1 MAFLSEV
8 RAGQGCRISADWT
21 NEPPLRGWRRP
32 RTTTRGAAMKNIP
45 FDPATVARV
54 ASDTLT
60 IRRVFGEPYTANGVT
75 IIPVAKV
82 WGGAGGGGGQD
93 ERPARDG
100 TDSVESAGAPDGAVE
115 TDPDEAADVPDDVAS
130 HRAFGGGSGFGVRVH
145 ALGVY
150 VVDVRSLARSPRSA
164 LRGRCCDAA
173 EGRAR
178 FSEGSRPR
186 WPRAG
191 HLRRRTSPGGTG
203 WR

>member
-1 MAFLSEV
+1 
-8 RAGQGCRISADWT
+8 
-21 NEPPLRGWRRP
+21 
-32 RTTTRGAAMKNIP
+32 MKNTP

-60 IRRVFGEPYTANGVT
+60 VRRVFGEPYTANGVT

-82 WGGAGGGGGQD
+82 WGGAGGGAGQD

-150 VVDVRSLARSPRSA
+150 VVDDSGVHWRPAIDVNRAILGCQILGSFAAICVARSL
-164 LRGRCCDAA
+164 
-173 EGRAR
+173 
-178 FSEGSRPR
+178 
-186 WPRAG
+186 
-191 HLRRRTSPGGTG
+191 LRRR
-203 WR
+203 